1 MGNPTLEND
10 KIEHQLQ
17 LTKSKVVV
25 CSKDY
30 LDKYKCLK
38 SDITALVVLDDDSKD
53 DLIDDILSLQKILE
67 ISSKEF
73 EPTDEMFK
81 ADVEDPAIILWT
93 SGSTGTPKGIVH
105 TQKMLLELDLVD
117 CLNSKRALISTL
129 MYHAGGFAFPIYL
142 GIKKEKSVGF
152 ITEFEP
158 KNFLSQIASFKAEFV
173 ICSSYVYIGIGN
185 EKDSKQEFPCMKK
198 ILPLGG
204 AFKDET
210 HDRALSVLGMHVA
223 IELVY
228 GSSETY
234 LITLSTGDSKREF
247 GLCGNLLPGCQ
258 LYIADIESGEKL
270 GPNILGKIMIKTPTL
285 LKSYLK
291 NPEAD
296 KDFFHAD
303 GFGYL
308 GDIGYYTEQ
317 GDIYYSYRSK
327 EILRVNSVWFS
338 PVDIEYLIE
347 SQDVVKEAVVWG
359 DYDHDSGNDKVY
371 LAVVFHD
378 DVSIPFTKS
387 DIKKLVEGKL
397 IKEMQITGEIYFVK
411 DIPHGPLMKKLRTKM
426 KDIVKSI

>member
-17 LTKSKVVV
+17 LTGSKVVV

-30 LDKYKCLK
+30 LNKYKSLK
-38 SDITALVVLDDDSKD
+38 TDIKALIVLDADSGDD
-53 DLIDDILSLQKILE
+53 LSLQQILE
-67 ISSKEF
+67 TTSEVF
-73 EPTDEMFK
+73 EPTDEMMQV
-81 ADVEDPAIILWT
+81 DIEDPAIILWT
-93 SGSTGTPKGIVH
+93 SGSTGSPKGIVH
-105 TQKMLLELDLVD
+105 TQKILLELDLVD
-117 CLNSKRALISTL
+117 CPASKKALVSTSL
-129 MYHAGGFAFPIYL
+129 YHAGGFAFPIYL
-142 GIKKEKSVGF
+142 GLKKQKSIGF

-158 KNFLSQIASFKAEFV
+158 KDFLGQIARFKAEFV

-185 EKDSKQEFPCMKK
+185 ETNSKQDFPFMKK

-210 HDRALSVLGMHVA
+210 HDRVLSVLGKHVA

-234 LITLSTGDSKREF
+234 LITLSTGDARREF
-247 GLCGNLLPGCQ
+247 GLSGNLLPGCQ

-270 GPNILGKIMIKTPTL
+270 GPNMLGKIMIKTPTL

-296 KDFFHAD
+296 HEFFHND

-317 GDIYYSYRSK
+317 GDIYYSYRCK
-327 EILRVNSVWFS
+327 EILRVSSDWFS

-347 SQDVVKEAVVWG
+347 SQAQVKEAVVWG

-371 LAVVFHD
+371 LAVVLND
-378 DVSIPFTKS
+378 DVGIPLTKS
-387 DIKKLVEGKL
+387 DIKKLVEEKL

-411 DIPHGPLMKKLRTKM
+411 NIPHGALMKKLRTKM
-426 KDIVKSI
+426 KNYVNNLD